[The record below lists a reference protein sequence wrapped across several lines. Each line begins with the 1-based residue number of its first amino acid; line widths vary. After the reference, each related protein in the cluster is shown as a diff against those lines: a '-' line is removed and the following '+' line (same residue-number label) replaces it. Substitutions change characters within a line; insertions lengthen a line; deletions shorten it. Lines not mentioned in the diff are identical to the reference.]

1 MAQTNPT
8 ESAMEA
14 LQGADINMIIEFLQ
28 TDGLAFGIDLGL
40 ALLIFFVGRFAVRML
55 VRTISKGMQKN
66 NVDKTL
72 EKFICNLVSSALLI
86 VVIIAAIGQVG
97 IMAIR
102 MLASRSRRATNE

>member
-40 ALLIFFVGRFAVRML
+40 ALLIFL
-55 VRTISKGMQKN
+55 
-66 NVDKTL
+66 
-72 EKFICNLVSSALLI
+72 
-86 VVIIAAIGQVG
+86 
-97 IMAIR
+97 
-102 MLASRSRRATNE
+102 